1 MSEAINQHGG
11 SLFRQITDQTV
22 ADVVDSAA
30 TRQAIT
36 CLDYPVDGDRSVWSV
51 GHQEVKREAPT
62 FGGLA
67 ATVDL
72 ACQAQGARRAA

>member
-1 MSEAINQHGG
+1 MSEPINQHGG

-30 TRQAIT
+30 TR
-36 CLDYPVDGDRSVWSV
+36 LDYPVDGDRSVWSV

-62 FGGLA
+62 FGGP
-67 ATVDL
+67 
-72 ACQAQGARRAA
+72 GRHG